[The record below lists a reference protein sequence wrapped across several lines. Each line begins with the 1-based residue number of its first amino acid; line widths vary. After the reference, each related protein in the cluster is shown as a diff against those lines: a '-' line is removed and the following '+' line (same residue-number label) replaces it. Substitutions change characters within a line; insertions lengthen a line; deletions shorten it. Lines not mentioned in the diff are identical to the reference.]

1 MRVTLLRDS
10 RILHHAGETVEVSPT
25 EAGHLL
31 SLGSAVP
38 ADDEKPAEK
47 PSEKPATRRSAK
59 K

>member
-47 PSEKPATRRSAK
+47 PAEKSARRSAK